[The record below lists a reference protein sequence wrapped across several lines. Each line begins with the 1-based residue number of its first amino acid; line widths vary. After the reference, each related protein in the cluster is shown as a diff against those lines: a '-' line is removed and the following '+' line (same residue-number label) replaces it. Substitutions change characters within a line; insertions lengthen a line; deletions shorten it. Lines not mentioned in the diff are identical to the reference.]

1 MKRKTLERPARL
13 GNVFGITDDND
24 DNEDPRMDDGCRTAS
39 SSSSVQQQPER
50 ALRCREKG
58 CALAEAGCMSDAL
71 KMFQEGLLFS
81 PQDEL
86 LLELSAQMYL
96 QLDRPMAAVKSAEE
110 AVVLASTWADGHLTL
125 ARAQREL
132 GEVESSIQ
140 SYQRVLELDIT
151 QTDAQTELEEMKVIY
166 ARILAKKQVLLEAVQ
181 TSTTAEEAEANT
193 AILNLASRANS

>member
-1 MKRKTLERPARL
+1 MKRKILERPARL
-13 GNVFGITDDND
+13 GNVFGFGDADND
-24 DNEDPRMDDGCRTAS
+24 EYPTSMEDDRFSPAAS
-39 SSSSVQQQPER
+39 SVVQEPER

-71 KMFQEGLLFS
+71 KFFQEGLLFS

-151 QTDAQTELEEMKVIY
+151 HTDAQTELEEMQVILT
-166 ARILAKKQVLLEAVQ
+166 RILAKKQTLLEAVQ
-181 TSTTAEEAEANT
+181 TSATAEEAEANT

>member
-1 MKRKTLERPARL
+1 MKRKTLSRPARL
-13 GNVFGITDDND
+13 GNVFGINDDND
-24 DNEDPRMDDGCRTAS
+24 DDDYSRMEDGSPTS
-39 SSSSVQQQPER
+39 SSVVQQQPER

-71 KMFQEGLLFS
+71 KFFQEGLLFS

-96 QLDRPMAAVKSAEE
+96 ALDRPMAAVKSAEE

-151 QTDAQTELEEMKVIY
+151 QTDAQTELDEMQVIFN
-166 ARILAKKQVLLEAVQ
+166 RILAKKQALLEAVQ
-181 TSTTAEEAEANT
+181 TSGTAEEAEANT